1 MKNTP
6 LDAILSAVVILAL
19 TGATPQAFGQSN
31 LVVWDLYGRFSLGSA
46 STNYVANGIQ
56 ATSITPGPSIG
67 AVGGVDSALAAW
79 SFTMTSAANAKAN
92 GDYFEF
98 TVSPAVNYSLSFSAL
113 NNNLFRTNGGPTNA
127 AWYWSRD
134 NYATALASTNSV
146 STSAGGAALNFSLS
160 TNGITDATT
169 FRLAGWNSSNSSS
182 SGILAIIA
190 SASASQNPALLG
202 EAVLRATSS
211 LAWGGGLGNGSWAAY
226 DATNATKANW
236 GGNIT
241 PINGDT
247 LVFAGTTQTNTTNDV
262 TSLLANAVVF
272 SNNAGTFTI
281 SGNTLTVSNGITNL
295 SANGQTFSN
304 QVTLG
309 AAQTFNASAGNLTF
323 AGTIDNNGNRL
334 TVDGI
339 SNTAV
344 SGAISGVG
352 GLTKSGTGT
361 LTLSGANSYSGG
373 TVVSA
378 GLLVGDTRSLQGT
391 ITNNAAVAFD
401 QTTNGTYAGAM
412 SGSGYLVKTN
422 SGEVTL
428 SGANSYSG
436 GTLVA
441 GGKLIGS
448 TTSLQG
454 AITNNATLAFD
465 QTTNGTFGG
474 TVGGTGVMTK
484 TGAGTVTLTAANTPG
499 GGTLISS
506 GALQI
511 GNNGTS
517 GSLSGLIT
525 NNAALVFNRSDN
537 ITQSTAISG
546 TGTVIKSG
554 SGTLTLAG
562 THSYS
567 GGTVVSSGLLVSD
580 TRSLQG
586 AVTNNAALAFDQTT
600 NGIFGGTV
608 SGTGVMT
615 KSGSGTVTLTAANT
629 PGGTLISAGALQI
642 GNNGTSGSLSGL
654 ITNNAALVFNRSDNI
669 TQSTAISGSGTVIK
683 SGSGTLTLAG
693 THTYSGGT
701 VVSSGLLVGDTTS
714 LQGAITNNAALA
726 FDQATNGTYAG
737 AMSGSG
743 SLLKTNSGEVTL
755 SGANSYGGGT
765 LVAGGKLI
773 GTTTSLQGAIT
784 NNATVTFDQATNG
797 AYAGGMSGSG
807 SLVKTSSGE
816 LTLSGANS
824 YGGGTLL
831 NGGWLIAGHTDAFG
845 TGSIT
850 VGSGTTLNLTNFTVG
865 NLIVNNGGT
874 ILSTGQVSD
883 LVATNGTTYVGGNNS
898 TITEVGGS
906 ATMNVSGSAVTVTTA
921 SGGTLNVSGSNA
933 TVTTLSGGTVNANAA
948 GLVVTNFNGGNI
960 AVSNG
965 VTVALRGGSSS
976 GVISGSG
983 GIAKQGAGTLALSG
997 DSTYSGAT
1005 AVEEGTLVV
1014 DGSVNNSTVTVEN
1027 GATLGGSGSVGGLHI
1042 NLGGTI
1048 SPGNSPGTLSVATN
1062 SVWNP
1067 GGNYNWQIY
1076 DATGTAGN
1084 LNGWDLINIA
1094 GSLDLTGLSV
1104 GNEFNI
1110 NLWSLSGVAPD
1121 VNGNAV
1127 NFTAPTDNTWRYT
1140 WTILTAAGGITGF
1153 DATNFNLNVAA
1164 VNGTGGFQNP
1174 LGRGTFYLEQNGNDL
1189 NLHFGIVPEPGTW
1202 AAAALLAG
1210 GAAFVR
1216 WRKRRA

>member
-1 MKNTP
+1 MKNNLP
-6 LDAILSAVVILAL
+6 AAVLAAAVIFAF

-31 LVVWDLYGRFSLGSA
+31 LVVWDLYGKFSLGSA
-46 STNYVANGIQ
+46 STNYSANGIQ
-56 ATSITPGPSIG
+56 ATSITGGPGIS
-67 AVGGVDSALAAW
+67 VQGGIDSALGATR
-79 SFTMTSAANAKAN
+79 FFMTNASDAIANQS
-92 GDYFEF
+92 YFEL
-98 TVSPAVNYSLSFSAL
+98 TVTPTVNYSLSFSAL
-113 NNNLFRTNGGPTNA
+113 NSMLFRTTGGTTNGPTNA
-127 AWYWSRD
+127 AWYWSRN

-146 STSAGGAALNFSLS
+146 STSAGGAAFNVSLS

-169 FRLAGWNSSNSSS
+169 FRLYGWNGDNN
-182 SGILAIIA
+182 GKLAIIA

-202 EAVLRATSS
+202 AATLRAASS

-247 LVFAGTTQTNTTNDV
+247 LVFAGTTQTNTTNNV

-272 SNNAGTFTI
+272 SNNAGTFAI

-323 AGTIDNNGNRL
+323 AGNIDNNGNRL

-344 SGAISGVG
+344 GGTISGAG
-352 GLTKSGTGT
+352 GLTKSG
-361 LTLSGANSYSGG
+361 SGANTYSGG
-373 TVVSA
+373 TVV
-378 GLLVGDTRSLQGT
+378 GDGRLVGDTRSLQGA
-391 ITNNAAVAFD
+391 ITNNAAVTFD

-412 SGSGYLVKTN
+412 SGTGSLLKTN
-422 SGEVTL
+422 GGEVTL
-428 SGANSYSG
+428 AGANSYSG

-454 AITNNATLAFD
+454 AITNNAAVTFE
-465 QTTNGTFGG
+465 QTTNGTYAGAMS
-474 TVGGTGVMTK
+474 GTGVLTK
-484 TGAGTVTLTAANTPG
+484 AGAGTVTLTAANTPG
-499 GGTLISS
+499 GGTLISA
-506 GALQI
+506 GALQV

-525 NNAALVFNRSDN
+525 NNAAL
-537 ITQSTAISG
+537 I
-546 TGTVIKSG
+546 
-554 SGTLTLAG
+554 
-562 THSYS
+562 
-567 GGTVVSSGLLVSD
+567 
-580 TRSLQG
+580 
-586 AVTNNAALAFDQTT
+586 
-600 NGIFGGTV
+600 
-608 SGTGVMT
+608 
-615 KSGSGTVTLTAANT
+615 
-629 PGGTLISAGALQI
+629 
-642 GNNGTSGSLSGL
+642 
-654 ITNNAALVFNRSDNI
+654 FNRSDNI

-701 VVSSGLLVGDTTS
+701 VVSSGLLVGDTRS
-714 LQGAITNNAALA
+714 LQGAITNSAAVA
-726 FDQATNGTYAG
+726 FDQTTNGTYAG
-737 AMSGSG
+737 AMTGTG
-743 SLLKTNSGEVTL
+743 SLLKTG
-755 SGANSYGGGT
+755 
-765 LVAGGKLI
+765 
-773 GTTTSLQGAIT
+773 
-784 NNATVTFDQATNG
+784 
-797 AYAGGMSGSG
+797 
-807 SLVKTSSGE
+807 SGE

-850 VGSGTTLNLTNFTVG
+850 VGSGTTLNLSNFTVG
-865 NLIVNNGGT
+865 NLLVNNGGT

-883 LVATNGTTYVGGNNS
+883 VVATNGTTYVGGNNS

-933 TVTTLSGGTVNANAA
+933 SVTTLSGGTVNANAA
-948 GLVVTNFNGGNI
+948 GLVVSNFNGGNI

-965 VTVALRGGSSS
+965 VTVALREGSSS

-1005 AVEEGTLVV
+1005 TVSAGTLVV
-1014 DGSVNNSTVTVEN
+1014 SGSANNSTATVEN

-1048 SPGNSPGTLSVATN
+1048 SPGNSPGTLTVAGN

-1076 DATGTAGN
+1076 DATGTAGGT
-1084 LNGWDLINIA
+1084 NGWDLINIA
-1094 GSLDLTGLSV
+1094 GALDLTSLSV

-1110 NLWSLSGVAPD
+1110 NLWSLSGIAPD

-1127 NFTAPTDNTWRYT
+1127 NFTAPTNNTWHYS

-1153 DATNFNLNVAA
+1153 EATNFNINIAA

-1174 LGRGTFYLEQNGNDL
+1174 LGQGTFYLEQNGNDL
-1189 NLHFGIVPEPGTW
+1189 NLKFGIVPEPGTW

-1210 GAAFVR
+1210 GAAFAR
-1216 WRKRRA
+1216 WRRRA